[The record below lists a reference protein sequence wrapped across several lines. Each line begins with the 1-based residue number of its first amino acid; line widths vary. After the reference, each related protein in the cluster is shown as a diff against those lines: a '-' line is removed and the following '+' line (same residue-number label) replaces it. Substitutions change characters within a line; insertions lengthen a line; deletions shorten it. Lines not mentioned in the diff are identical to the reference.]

1 MKTLN
6 KVFIAAIAATA
17 MTACNNELGEQFV
30 SNNGG
35 DVKFT
40 MGIEGTS
47 ASRVAMEDGSYQAS
61 FESTNAVGIF
71 VKEVDSYSNLE
82 YTYNGNAWTGATVN
96 VPADGVYTYYA
107 YYPYAAS
114 ATSTAIAAE
123 VSADQETGGYLA
135 NDYLMANLTAE
146 AGQANVDLQFTHA
159 LSLVEVTLSGPNAAE
174 DAVVALSNMTTD
186 ATINLETSVVTP
198 GTKKANVTMDK
209 LTTSMKYRAIVPEQ
223 TVAQGTALMTIV
235 SKGRTYKVSYK
246 ASDVKFERGKYI
258 SLNVELGSSS
268 SAEDVT
274 VTITSQ
280 GITDWGEGTPV
291 TGDAT
296 IDEVPLIETIGEN
309 LVSFAGTAD
318 RNANIGDTWFKL
330 INAAG
335 TTAGATGEIVESGS
349 EEVVWEKAAKLTYTS
364 VWDPNVDNG
373 ADKPKGKAVNNS
385 YYIAAVGY
393 LHDAAI
399 YTSDTQFYKL
409 TFKAKSNQVKT
420 TVVDETESPEEL
432 PDAAKIVITCRNSV
446 DNASFAMS
454 GSSSISDDVAT
465 TTMTVSDLVKDTWKE
480 CVAYIHFGKKSEAV
494 GSVTDSKPMG
504 DSETSDLQ
512 KIDIRFYTNNP
523 TSKEGEKITATI
535 FISDVKLEP
544 YIKD

>member
-1 MKTLN
+1 MKALN
-6 KVFIAAIAATA
+6 KIFIAAIAATA
-17 MTACNNELGEQFV
+17 MTACNNELGEQIA
-30 SNNGG
+30 SNQGG

-174 DAVVALSNMTTD
+174 DAVVTLSNMTTD
-186 ATINLETSVVTP
+186 ATINLEANTVTL
-198 GTKKANVTMDK
+198 GEKKANVTMDK
-209 LTTSMKYRAIVPEQ
+209 LAASMKYRAIVPEQ
-223 TVAQGTALMTIV
+223 TIAQSTALMTIV

-258 SLNVELGSSS
+258 SLNVELGSSA
-268 SAEDVT
+268 AEDYT

-280 GITDWGEGTPV
+280 GITIWDESTDQP
-291 TGDAT
+291 GDASISVAELNIPLPVDVKLDT
-296 IDEVPLIETIGEN
+296 IKYNWSASTSANQIG
-309 LVSFAGTAD
+309 T
-318 RNANIGDTWFKL
+318 
-330 INAAG
+330 
-335 TTAGATGEIVESGS
+335 
-349 EEVVWEKAAKLTYTS
+349 
-364 VWDPNVDNG
+364 
-373 ADKPKGKAVNNS
+373 DKKEGW
-385 YYIAAVGY
+385 
-393 LHDAAI
+393 
-399 YTSDTQFYKL
+399 YK
-409 TFKAKSNQVKT
+409 
-420 TVVDETESPEEL
+420 
-432 PDAAKIVITCRNSV
+432 R
-446 DNASFAMS
+446 S
-454 GSSSISDDVAT
+454 GSSVTNLTVVGYDESEGAMTIKRFVDSDGAWNSDNITYHSCTPLEIGQYELSFELKGATEGGGTTYGTVGVGISASGDSTLFRIPILADIKDTQPLQKDYGRTLTTKAATTEWVSVSISFDFTKTCKNGKSNGLAEKDCLDATVEKVNKGVNIMFYSHNVANIKAPT
-465 TTMTVSDLVKDTWKE
+465 TLYVRN
-480 CVAYIHFGKKSEAV
+480 I
-494 GSVTDSKPMG
+494 
-504 DSETSDLQ
+504 
-512 KIDIRFYTNNP
+512 
-523 TSKEGEKITATI
+523 
-535 FISDVKLEP
+535 KLTKVE
-544 YIKD
+544 

>member
-1 MKTLN
+1 MKALN
-6 KVFIAAIAATA
+6 RIFIAAIAATA
-17 MTACNNELGEQFV
+17 MTACNNELSEQIA
-30 SNNGG
+30 SNQGG

-135 NDYLMANLTAE
+135 NDYLMANYLTATP
-146 AGQANVDLQFTHA
+146 GQANVDLQFTHA

-246 ASDVKFERGKYI
+246 ASNVKFERGKYI

-274 VTITSQ
+274 VTITTLQ
-280 GITDWGEGTPV
+280 GIDNWGEGTAV

-364 VWDPNVDNG
+364 VWDAAANNNQ
-373 ADKPKGKAVNNS
+373 GKAVNNS
-385 YYIAAVGY
+385 YYIATVGY

-399 YTSDTQFYKL
+399 YTSDTEVYKL
-409 TFKAKSNQVKT
+409 TFKAKSNLVKT
-420 TVVDETESPEEL
+420 TVVDGTETPVEL
-432 PDAAKIVITCRNSV
+432 SDAAKIVVTCRNSV
-446 DNASFAMS
+446 DDASFAMS
-454 GSSSISDDVAT
+454 GSSSIADNATT
-465 TTMTVSDLVKDTWKE
+465 TTMTVSELVKDTWKE

-494 GSVTDSKPMG
+494 GSVTSQKPMVN
-504 DSETSDLQ
+504 SKTSDLQ

-523 TSKEGEKITATI
+523 SSADGEKITATI
-535 FISDVKLEP
+535 FISDVTLEP
-544 YIKD
+544 YIKE

>member
-17 MTACNNELGEQFV
+17 MTACNNELSEQIA
-30 SNNGG
+30 SNQGG

-135 NDYLMANLTAE
+135 NDYLMANLTAG

-174 DAVVALSNMTTD
+174 DAVVTLSNMITD
-186 ATINLETSVVTP
+186 ATMNLEASTVTP
-198 GTKKANVTMDK
+198 GEKKANVTMDK

-268 SAEDVT
+268 TEDYT

-280 GITDWGEGTPV
+280 GITDWGEGSAVP
-291 TGDAT
+291 GDAT
-296 IDEVPLIETIGEN
+296 VDEVPLILPLGNELTE
-309 LVSFAGTAD
+309 VVKT
-318 RNANIGDTWFKL
+318 FKL
-330 INAAG
+330 
-335 TTAGATGEIVESGS
+335 
-349 EEVVWEKAAKLTYTS
+349 
-364 VWDPNVDNG
+364 
-373 ADKPKGKAVNNS
+373 
-385 YYIAAVGY
+385 
-393 LHDAAI
+393 
-399 YTSDTQFYKL
+399 TSDTWVKFLDNAATYADVAQFSIGEDESLEWKKYASLEYTSTNGASTSGNSYWKAALCYYHTLPLDVSQTQIYKL
-409 TFKAKSNQVKT
+409 SMKIKT
-420 TVVDETESPEEL
+420 ELSQSATLDDELSESGVSKL
-432 PDAAKIVITCRNSV
+432 VITCRNA
-446 DNASFAMS
+446 DNSSSFAVS
-454 GSSSISDDVAT
+454 TNQTFLAT
-465 TTMTVSDLVKDTWKE
+465 NVSKEPAARGQWENFVIYINLAQKSKTVGTV
-480 CVAYIHFGKKSEAV
+480 
-494 GSVTDSKPMG
+494 VTDSSNEKYEEAN
-504 DSETSDLQ
+504 DWKVTSASDYAKFDL
-512 KIDIRFYTNNP
+512 RFYTNNSASSSIQKVV
-523 TSKEGEKITATI
+523 SKIY
-535 FISDVKLEP
+535 ISDLALEP
-544 YIKD
+544 YVAE

>member
-1 MKTLN
+1 MKALN
-6 KVFIAAIAATA
+6 RIFIAAIAATA
-17 MTACNNELGEQFV
+17 MTACNNELSEQIA
-30 SNNGG
+30 SNQGG

-135 NDYLMANLTAE
+135 NDYLMANLTAG

-223 TVAQGTALMTIV
+223 TVAQGTSLMTIV
-235 SKGRTYKVSYK
+235 SKGRTYKVTYN
-246 ASDVKFERGKYI
+246 ASDVKFEKGKYI

-268 SAEDVT
+268 AQDYT
-274 VTITSQ
+274 VTITTSQ

-296 IDEVPLIETIGEN
+296 VDEIPLILPLGDELTEVIETFDLTSDAWAKFLNSTNYNDVTKFEIGVDESCN
-309 LVSFAGTAD
+309 WGKYASLEYTSKYEDA
-318 RNANIGDTWFKL
+318 
-330 INAAG
+330 NAA
-335 TTAGATGEIVESGS
+335 
-349 EEVVWEKAAKLTYTS
+349 
-364 VWDPNVDNG
+364 
-373 ADKPKGKAVNNS
+373 NS
-385 YYIAAVGY
+385 YYKAALSYFHSSPLDV
-393 LHDAAI
+393 
-399 YTSDTQFYKL
+399 SQTQIYKL
-409 TFKAKSNQVKT
+409 SMKIKT
-420 TVVDETESPEEL
+420 ELSQSETLDGEL
-432 PDAAKIVITCRNSV
+432 SENGASKLVITCRNADDSS
-446 DNASFAMS
+446 SFATS
-454 GSSSISDDVAT
+454 TNQTFSAT
-465 TTMTVSDLVKDTWKE
+465 TVSKTPGNRNWMDFTIYINLAQKSTTVGTVPTTGNDLETKGWKE
-480 CVAYIHFGKKSEAV
+480 
-494 GSVTDSKPMG
+494 
-504 DSETSDLQ
+504 TSASDYAKFDL
-512 KIDIRFYTNNP
+512 RFYTNNSASSSIQKVV
-523 TSKEGEKITATI
+523 SKIY
-535 FISDVKLEP
+535 ISDLVMEP
-544 YIKD
+544 YVAE

>member
-1 MKTLN
+1 MKALN
-6 KVFIAAIAATA
+6 KIFIAAIAATA
-17 MTACNNELGEQFV
+17 MTACNNELSEQIA
-30 SNNGG
+30 SNQGG

-135 NDYLMANLTAE
+135 NDYLMANYLTASP
-146 AGQANVDLQFTHA
+146 GQANVDLQFTHA

-223 TVAQGTALMTIV
+223 TVAQGTSLMTIV
-235 SKGRTYKVSYK
+235 SKGRTYKVTYN
-246 ASDVKFERGKYI
+246 ASDVKFEKGKYI

-268 SAEDVT
+268 SAQDYT

-296 IDEVPLIETIGEN
+296 VDEIPLILPLGDELTEVIETFDLTSDAWAKFLNSTNYNDVTKFEIGVDESCN
-309 LVSFAGTAD
+309 WGKYASLEYTSKYEDA
-318 RNANIGDTWFKL
+318 
-330 INAAG
+330 NAA
-335 TTAGATGEIVESGS
+335 
-349 EEVVWEKAAKLTYTS
+349 
-364 VWDPNVDNG
+364 
-373 ADKPKGKAVNNS
+373 NS
-385 YYIAAVGY
+385 YYKAALSYFHSSPLDV
-393 LHDAAI
+393 
-399 YTSDTQFYKL
+399 SQTQIYKL
-409 TFKAKSNQVKT
+409 SMKIKT
-420 TVVDETESPEEL
+420 ELSQSETLDGEL
-432 PDAAKIVITCRNSV
+432 SENGASKLVITCRNADDSS
-446 DNASFAMS
+446 SFATS
-454 GSSSISDDVAT
+454 TNQTFSAT
-465 TTMTVSDLVKDTWKE
+465 TVSKTPGNRNWMDFTIYINLAQKSTTVGTVPTTGNDLETKGWKE
-480 CVAYIHFGKKSEAV
+480 
-494 GSVTDSKPMG
+494 
-504 DSETSDLQ
+504 TSASDYAKFDL
-512 KIDIRFYTNNP
+512 RFYTNNSASSSIQKVV
-523 TSKEGEKITATI
+523 SKIY
-535 FISDVKLEP
+535 ISDLVMEP
-544 YIKD
+544 YVAE

>member
-61 FESTNAVGIF
+61 FENENKVGVF

-82 YTYNGNAWTGATVN
+82 YTFDGNAWNGATIK
-96 VPADGVYTYYA
+96 VPADKVYTYYA
-107 YYPYAAS
+107 YYPYAES
-114 ATSTAIAAE
+114 ATSTAVATE
-123 VSADQETGGYLA
+123 VNADQETGGYLA

-174 DAVVALSNMTTD
+174 DAVVTLSNMTTD
-186 ATINLETSVVTP
+186 ATMNLEASTVTP
-198 GTKKANVTMDK
+198 GEKKANVTMDK

-280 GITDWGEGTPV
+280 GITNWYESDEV
-291 TGDAT
+291 TGDASISVAELNIPLPVDVKLDT
-296 IDEVPLIETIGEN
+296 IKYNWSASTSANQIG
-309 LVSFAGTAD
+309 T
-318 RNANIGDTWFKL
+318 
-330 INAAG
+330 
-335 TTAGATGEIVESGS
+335 
-349 EEVVWEKAAKLTYTS
+349 
-364 VWDPNVDNG
+364 
-373 ADKPKGKAVNNS
+373 DKKEGW
-385 YYIAAVGY
+385 
-393 LHDAAI
+393 
-399 YTSDTQFYKL
+399 YK
-409 TFKAKSNQVKT
+409 
-420 TVVDETESPEEL
+420 
-432 PDAAKIVITCRNSV
+432 R
-446 DNASFAMS
+446 S
-454 GSSSISDDVAT
+454 GSSVTNLTVVGYDESEGAMTIKRFVDSDGAWNSDNITYHSCTPLEIGQYELSFELKGATEGGGTTYGTVGVGISASGDSTLFRIPILADIKDTQPLQKDYGRTLTTKAATTEWVSVSISFDFTKTCKSGKSNGLAEKDCLEATVEKVNKGVNIMFYSHNVADIKAPT
-465 TTMTVSDLVKDTWKE
+465 TLYVRN
-480 CVAYIHFGKKSEAV
+480 I
-494 GSVTDSKPMG
+494 
-504 DSETSDLQ
+504 
-512 KIDIRFYTNNP
+512 
-523 TSKEGEKITATI
+523 
-535 FISDVKLEP
+535 KLTKVEE
-544 YIKD
+544 

>member
-1 MKTLN
+1 MKALN
-6 KVFIAAIAATA
+6 RIFIAAIAATA
-17 MTACNNELGEQFV
+17 MTACNNELSEQIA
-30 SNNGG
+30 SNQGG

-82 YTYNGNAWTGATVN
+82 YTYNGSAWTGATVN

-135 NDYLMANLTAE
+135 NDYLMANYLTATP
-146 AGQANVDLQFTHA
+146 GQANVDLQFTHA

-174 DAVVALSNMTTD
+174 DAVVTLSNMTTD

-223 TVAQGTALMTIV
+223 TVTKGTALMTIA
-235 SKGRTYKVSYK
+235 SKGRTYKVTYN
-246 ASDVKFERGKYI
+246 ASDVKFEKGKYI

-268 SAEDVT
+268 SAQDYT

-296 IDEVPLIETIGEN
+296 VDEIPLILPLGDELTEVIETFDLTSDAWAKFLNSTNYNDVTKFEIGVDESCN
-309 LVSFAGTAD
+309 WGKYASLEYTSKYEDA
-318 RNANIGDTWFKL
+318 
-330 INAAG
+330 NAA
-335 TTAGATGEIVESGS
+335 
-349 EEVVWEKAAKLTYTS
+349 
-364 VWDPNVDNG
+364 
-373 ADKPKGKAVNNS
+373 NS
-385 YYIAAVGY
+385 YYKAALSYFHSSPLDV
-393 LHDAAI
+393 
-399 YTSDTQFYKL
+399 SQTQIYKL
-409 TFKAKSNQVKT
+409 SMKIKT
-420 TVVDETESPEEL
+420 ELSQSETLDGEL
-432 PDAAKIVITCRNSV
+432 SENGASKLVITCRNADDSS
-446 DNASFAMS
+446 SFATS
-454 GSSSISDDVAT
+454 TNQTFSAT
-465 TTMTVSDLVKDTWKE
+465 TVSKTPGNRNWMDFTIYINLAQKSTTVGTVPTTGNDLETKGWKE
-480 CVAYIHFGKKSEAV
+480 
-494 GSVTDSKPMG
+494 
-504 DSETSDLQ
+504 TSASDYAKFDL
-512 KIDIRFYTNNP
+512 RFYTNNSASSSIQKVV
-523 TSKEGEKITATI
+523 SKIY
-535 FISDVKLEP
+535 ISDLVMEP
-544 YIKD
+544 YVAE

>member
-1 MKTLN
+1 MKALN
-6 KVFIAAIAATA
+6 KIFIAAIAATA
-17 MTACNNELGEQFV
+17 MTACNNELSEQIA
-30 SNNGG
+30 SNQGG

-61 FESTNAVGIF
+61 FENENKVGVF

-82 YTYNGNAWTGATVN
+82 YTFDGNAWNGATIK
-96 VPADGVYTYYA
+96 VPADKVYTYYA
-107 YYPYAAS
+107 YYPYAES
-114 ATSTAIAAE
+114 ATSTAVATE
-123 VSADQETGGYLA
+123 VNADQETGGYLA

-174 DAVVALSNMTTD
+174 DAVVTLSNMITD
-186 ATINLETSVVTP
+186 ATMNLEASTVTP
-198 GTKKANVTMDK
+198 GEKKANVTMDK

-235 SKGRTYKVSYK
+235 SKGRTYKVTYN
-246 ASDVKFERGKYI
+246 ASEVKFEKGKYI

-268 SAEDVT
+268 AQDYT
-274 VTITSQ
+274 VTIKSQ
-280 GITDWGEGTPV
+280 GITDWGQGSV
-291 TGDAT
+291 VDGSAT
-296 IDEVPLIETIGEN
+296 VDEVPLIEVIGES
-309 LVSFAGTAD
+309 LASFTKTAD

-385 YYIAAVGY
+385 YYVAAVGY

-399 YTSDTQFYKL
+399 YTSDTEVYKL

-420 TVVDETESPEEL
+420 TVVDETESSETL
-432 PDAAKIVITCRNSV
+432 SDAAKIVVTCRNAK
-446 DNASFAMS
+446 DDASFALT
-454 GSSSISDDVAT
+454 SSSTSIDGTGT
-465 TTMTVSDLVKDTWKE
+465 TSTTIIPANKDTWE
-480 CVAYIHFGKKSEAV
+480 SFTAYIYFGKKHATVGTPGAGKMLEA
-494 GSVTDSKPMG
+494 TA
-504 DSETSDLQ
+504 EDLQ

-523 TSKEGEKITATI
+523 SSADGEKITATI

-544 YIKD
+544 YIQ

>member
-1 MKTLN
+1 MKALN
-6 KVFIAAIAATA
+6 KIFIAAIAATA

-61 FESTNAVGIF
+61 FENENKVGVF

-82 YTYNGNAWTGATVN
+82 YTFDGNAWNGATIK
-96 VPADGVYTYYA
+96 VPADKVYTYYA
-107 YYPYAAS
+107 YYPYAES

-174 DAVVALSNMTTD
+174 DAVVTLSNMTTD
-186 ATINLETSVVTP
+186 ATMNLEASTVIP
-198 GTKKANVTMDK
+198 GEKKANVTMDK

-235 SKGRTYKVSYK
+235 SKGRTYKVTYK
-246 ASDVKFERGKYI
+246 ASGVKFERGKYI

-291 TGDAT
+291 IGDAT
-296 IDEVPLIETIGEN
+296 VDEIPLILPLGDELTEVIKTFDLTSDAWVKFLDNAATYADVAQFSIGEDES
-309 LVSFAGTAD
+309 LEWKKYASLEYTSKYEDA
-318 RNANIGDTWFKL
+318 
-330 INAAG
+330 NAA
-335 TTAGATGEIVESGS
+335 
-349 EEVVWEKAAKLTYTS
+349 
-364 VWDPNVDNG
+364 
-373 ADKPKGKAVNNS
+373 NS
-385 YYIAAVGY
+385 YYKAALSYFHSSPLDVSQTK
-393 LHDAAI
+393 I
-399 YTSDTQFYKL
+399 YKL
-409 TFKAKSNQVKT
+409 SMKIKT
-420 TVVDETESPEEL
+420 EL
-432 PDAAKIVITCRNSV
+432 SQSATLDGELSENGASKLVITCRNA
-446 DNASFAMS
+446 DNSSSFATS
-454 GSSSISDDVAT
+454 TNQTFSAT
-465 TTMTVSDLVKDTWKE
+465 TVSKTPDNRNWMDFTIYINLAQKSTTVGTVPTTGNNLETKGWKE
-480 CVAYIHFGKKSEAV
+480 
-494 GSVTDSKPMG
+494 
-504 DSETSDLQ
+504 TSASDYAKFDL
-512 KIDIRFYTNNP
+512 RFYTNNNASES
-523 TSKEGEKITATI
+523 TQKVVSKIY
-535 FISDVKLEP
+535 ISDLVMEP
-544 YIKD
+544 YVAE

>member
-1 MKTLN
+1 MKALN

-17 MTACNNELGEQFV
+17 MTACNNELNEQLA

-71 VKEVDSYSNLE
+71 VKEVASYSNLE
-82 YTYNGNAWTGATVN
+82 YTYNGSAWTGATVN

-107 YYPYAAS
+107 YYPYAES

-135 NDYLMANLTAE
+135 NDYLMANLTAD

-174 DAVVALSNMTTD
+174 DAVVTLSNMTTD
-186 ATINLETSVVTP
+186 ATMNLEASTVTP
-198 GTKKANVTMDK
+198 GEKKANVTMDK
-209 LTTSMKYRAIVPEQ
+209 LITSMKYRAIVPEQ
-223 TVAQGTALMTIV
+223 TVAQGTALMTIA
-235 SKGRTYKVSYK
+235 SKGRTYKVTYK

-268 SAEDVT
+268 TEDYA

-296 IDEVPLIETIGEN
+296 VDEIPLILPLGDELTEVIKTFDLTSDAWAKFLDNAATYADVAQFSIGEDES
-309 LVSFAGTAD
+309 LEWKKYASLEYTSKYKDA
-318 RNANIGDTWFKL
+318 
-330 INAAG
+330 NAA
-335 TTAGATGEIVESGS
+335 
-349 EEVVWEKAAKLTYTS
+349 
-364 VWDPNVDNG
+364 
-373 ADKPKGKAVNNS
+373 NS
-385 YYIAAVGY
+385 YYKVALSYFHSSPLDVSQTKI
-393 LHDAAI
+393 
-399 YTSDTQFYKL
+399 YKL
-409 TFKAKSNQVKT
+409 SMKIKT
-420 TVVDETESPEEL
+420 EL
-432 PDAAKIVITCRNSV
+432 SQSATLDGELSENGASKLVITCRNA
-446 DNASFAMS
+446 DNSSSFATS
-454 GSSSISDDVAT
+454 TNQTFSAT
-465 TTMTVSDLVKDTWKE
+465 TVSKTPDNRNWMDFTIYINLAQKSTTVGTVPTEGKDVETKGWKE
-480 CVAYIHFGKKSEAV
+480 
-494 GSVTDSKPMG
+494 
-504 DSETSDLQ
+504 TSASDYAKFDL
-512 KIDIRFYTNNP
+512 RFYTNNNASES
-523 TSKEGEKITATI
+523 TQKVVSKIY
-535 FISDVKLEP
+535 ISDLVMEP
-544 YIKD
+544 YVAE

>member
-17 MTACNNELGEQFV
+17 MTACNNELSEQIA
-30 SNNGG
+30 SNQGG

-135 NDYLMANLTAE
+135 NDYLMANYLTATP
-146 AGQANVDLQFTHA
+146 GQANVDLQFTHA

-186 ATINLETSVVTP
+186 ATINLETSTVTP
-198 GTKKANVTMDK
+198 GEKKANVIMDK

-235 SKGRTYKVSYK
+235 SKGRTYKVTYN
-246 ASDVKFERGKYI
+246 ASEVKFEKGKYI

-268 SAEDVT
+268 AQDYT
-274 VTITSQ
+274 VTIKSQ
-280 GITDWGEGTPV
+280 GITDWGQGSV
-291 TGDAT
+291 VDGSAT
-296 IDEVPLIETIGEN
+296 VDEVPLIEVIGES
-309 LVSFAGTAD
+309 LASFTKTAD

-385 YYIAAVGY
+385 YYVAAVGY

-399 YTSDTQFYKL
+399 YTSDTEVYKL

-420 TVVDETESPEEL
+420 TVVDETESSETL
-432 PDAAKIVITCRNSV
+432 SDAAKIVVTCRNAK
-446 DNASFAMS
+446 DDASFALT
-454 GSSSISDDVAT
+454 SSSTSIDGTGT
-465 TTMTVSDLVKDTWKE
+465 TSTTIIPANKDTWE
-480 CVAYIHFGKKSEAV
+480 SFTAYIYFGKKHATVGTPGAGKMLEA
-494 GSVTDSKPMG
+494 TA
-504 DSETSDLQ
+504 EDLQ

-523 TSKEGEKITATI
+523 SSADGEKITATI

-544 YIKD
+544 YIQ

>member
-1 MKTLN
+1 MKALN
-6 KVFIAAIAATA
+6 RIFIAAIAATA
-17 MTACNNELGEQFV
+17 MTACNNELSEQIA
-30 SNNGG
+30 SNQGG

-135 NDYLMANLTAE
+135 NDYLMANYLTATP
-146 AGQANVDLQFTHA
+146 GQTNVDLQFTHA

-186 ATINLETSVVTP
+186 ATINLEASTVTP
-198 GTKKANVTMDK
+198 GEKKANVTMDK
-209 LTTSMKYRAIVPEQ
+209 LVTSMKYRAIVPEQ

-280 GITDWGEGTPV
+280 GITDWKEGTPV

-296 IDEVPLIETIGEN
+296 VDEIPLILPLGDELTEVIETFDLTSDAWAKFLNSTNYNDVTKFEIGVDESCN
-309 LVSFAGTAD
+309 WGKYASLEYTSKYEDA
-318 RNANIGDTWFKL
+318 
-330 INAAG
+330 NAA
-335 TTAGATGEIVESGS
+335 
-349 EEVVWEKAAKLTYTS
+349 
-364 VWDPNVDNG
+364 
-373 ADKPKGKAVNNS
+373 NS
-385 YYIAAVGY
+385 YYKAALSYFHSSPLDV
-393 LHDAAI
+393 
-399 YTSDTQFYKL
+399 SQTQIYKL
-409 TFKAKSNQVKT
+409 SMKIKT
-420 TVVDETESPEEL
+420 ELSQSETLDGEL
-432 PDAAKIVITCRNSV
+432 SENRASKLVITCRNADDSS
-446 DNASFAMS
+446 SFATS
-454 GSSSISDDVAT
+454 TNQTFSAT
-465 TTMTVSDLVKDTWKE
+465 TVSKTPDNRNWMDFTIYINLAQKSTTVGTVPTTGNDLETKGWKE
-480 CVAYIHFGKKSEAV
+480 
-494 GSVTDSKPMG
+494 
-504 DSETSDLQ
+504 TSASDYAKFDL
-512 KIDIRFYTNNP
+512 RFYTNNSASSSIQKVV
-523 TSKEGEKITATI
+523 SKIY
-535 FISDVKLEP
+535 ISDLVMEP
-544 YIKD
+544 YVAE

>member
-1 MKTLN
+1 MKALN
-6 KVFIAAIAATA
+6 KIFIAAIAATA

-135 NDYLMANLTAE
+135 NDYLMANLTAG

-186 ATINLETSVVTP
+186 ATINLETSVVTQ

-274 VTITSQ
+274 VTVTSQ
-280 GITDWGEGTPV
+280 RITNWYESDGV
-291 TGDAT
+291 TGDASISVAELNIPLPVDVKLDT
-296 IDEVPLIETIGEN
+296 IKYNWSASTSANQIG
-309 LVSFAGTAD
+309 T
-318 RNANIGDTWFKL
+318 
-330 INAAG
+330 
-335 TTAGATGEIVESGS
+335 
-349 EEVVWEKAAKLTYTS
+349 
-364 VWDPNVDNG
+364 
-373 ADKPKGKAVNNS
+373 DKKEGW
-385 YYIAAVGY
+385 
-393 LHDAAI
+393 
-399 YTSDTQFYKL
+399 YK
-409 TFKAKSNQVKT
+409 
-420 TVVDETESPEEL
+420 
-432 PDAAKIVITCRNSV
+432 R
-446 DNASFAMS
+446 S
-454 GSSSISDDVAT
+454 GSSVTNLTVVGYDESEGAMTIKRFVDSDGAWNSDNITYHSCTPLEIGQYELSFELKGATEGGGTTYGTVGVGISASGDSTLFRIPILADIKDTQPLQKDYGRTLTTKAATTEWVSVSISFDFTKTCKSGKSNGLAEKDCLEATVEKVNKGVNIMFYSHNVANIKAPT
-465 TTMTVSDLVKDTWKE
+465 TLYVRN
-480 CVAYIHFGKKSEAV
+480 I
-494 GSVTDSKPMG
+494 
-504 DSETSDLQ
+504 
-512 KIDIRFYTNNP
+512 
-523 TSKEGEKITATI
+523 
-535 FISDVKLEP
+535 KLTKVE
-544 YIKD
+544 

>member
-61 FESTNAVGIF
+61 FENENKVGVF

-82 YTYNGNAWTGATVN
+82 YTFDGNAWNGATIK
-96 VPADGVYTYYA
+96 VPADKVYTYYA
-107 YYPYAAS
+107 YYPYAES
-114 ATSTAIAAE
+114 ATSTAVATE
-123 VSADQETGGYLA
+123 VNADQETGGYLA

-159 LSLVEVTLSGPNAAE
+159 LSLVEVTLSGSNAAE
-174 DAVVALSNMTTD
+174 DAVVTLSNMTTD
-186 ATINLETSVVTP
+186 ATMNLEASTVTP
-198 GTKKANVTMDK
+198 GEKKANVTMDK

-280 GITDWGEGTPV
+280 GITNWDKSDEV
-291 TGDAT
+291 TGDASVSVAGFNIPLPVDVKLDT
-296 IDEVPLIETIGEN
+296 IKYNWSASTSANQIG
-309 LVSFAGTAD
+309 T
-318 RNANIGDTWFKL
+318 
-330 INAAG
+330 
-335 TTAGATGEIVESGS
+335 
-349 EEVVWEKAAKLTYTS
+349 
-364 VWDPNVDNG
+364 
-373 ADKPKGKAVNNS
+373 DKKEGW
-385 YYIAAVGY
+385 
-393 LHDAAI
+393 
-399 YTSDTQFYKL
+399 YK
-409 TFKAKSNQVKT
+409 
-420 TVVDETESPEEL
+420 
-432 PDAAKIVITCRNSV
+432 R
-446 DNASFAMS
+446 S
-454 GSSSISDDVAT
+454 GSSVTNLTVVGYDESEGAMTIKRFVDSDGAWNSDNITYHSCTPLEIGQYELSFELKGATEGGGTTYGTVGVGISASGDSTLFRIPILADIKDTQPLQKDYGRTLTTKAATTEWVSVSISFDFTKTCKNGKSNGLAEKDCLDATVEKVNKGVNIMFYSHNVANIKAPT
-465 TTMTVSDLVKDTWKE
+465 TLYVRN
-480 CVAYIHFGKKSEAV
+480 I
-494 GSVTDSKPMG
+494 
-504 DSETSDLQ
+504 
-512 KIDIRFYTNNP
+512 
-523 TSKEGEKITATI
+523 
-535 FISDVKLEP
+535 KLTKVE
-544 YIKD
+544 

>member
-1 MKTLN
+1 MKALN
-6 KVFIAAIAATA
+6 KIFIAAIAATA

-71 VKEVDSYSNLE
+71 VKEVASYSNLE
-82 YTYNGNAWTGATVN
+82 YTYNGNAWTGTTVN

-107 YYPYAAS
+107 YYPYAES

-123 VSADQETGGYLA
+123 VIADQETGGYLA
-135 NDYLMANLTAE
+135 NDYLMADLTADP
-146 AGQANVDLQFTHA
+146 GQANVDLKFTHA

-223 TVAQGTALMTIV
+223 TVAQGTSLMTIV
-235 SKGRTYKVSYK
+235 SKGRTYKVTYN
-246 ASDVKFERGKYI
+246 ASDVKFEKGKYI

-280 GITDWGEGTPV
+280 GIDNWGEGTAV

-296 IDEVPLIETIGEN
+296 VDEVPLIETIGEN

-364 VWDPNVDNG
+364 VWDAAANNNQ
-373 ADKPKGKAVNNS
+373 GKAVNNS
-385 YYIAAVGY
+385 YYVAAVGY

-399 YTSDTQFYKL
+399 YTSDTEVYKL
-409 TFKAKSNQVKT
+409 TFKAKSNLVKT
-420 TVVDETESPEEL
+420 TVVDGTETPVEL
-432 PDAAKIVITCRNSV
+432 SDAAKIVVTCRNAK
-446 DNASFAMS
+446 DNASFALT
-454 GSSSISDDVAT
+454 SSSTSIDGTGT
-465 TTMTVSDLVKDTWKE
+465 TSTTIIPANKDTWE
-480 CVAYIHFGKKSEAV
+480 SFTAYIYFGKKHTTVGTPGAEKMLEA
-494 GSVTDSKPMG
+494 TA
-504 DSETSDLQ
+504 EDLQ

-523 TSKEGEKITATI
+523 SSADGEKITATI

-544 YIKD
+544 YIQ

>member
-1 MKTLN
+1 MKALN
-6 KVFIAAIAATA
+6 RIFIAAIAATA
-17 MTACNNELGEQFV
+17 MTACNNELSEQLA
-30 SNNGG
+30 SNQGG

-135 NDYLMANLTAE
+135 NDYLMANYLTASP
-146 AGQANVDLQFTHA
+146 GQANVDLQFTHA

-223 TVAQGTALMTIV
+223 TVAQGTSLMTIV
-235 SKGRTYKVSYK
+235 SKGRTYKVTYN
-246 ASDVKFERGKYI
+246 ASDVKFEKGKYI

-268 SAEDVT
+268 SAQDYT

-296 IDEVPLIETIGEN
+296 VDEIPLILPLGDGLTEVIETFDLTSDAWAKFLNSTNYNDVTKFEIGVDESCN
-309 LVSFAGTAD
+309 WGKYASLEYTSKYEDA
-318 RNANIGDTWFKL
+318 
-330 INAAG
+330 NAA
-335 TTAGATGEIVESGS
+335 
-349 EEVVWEKAAKLTYTS
+349 
-364 VWDPNVDNG
+364 
-373 ADKPKGKAVNNS
+373 NS
-385 YYIAAVGY
+385 YYKAALSYFHSSPLDV
-393 LHDAAI
+393 
-399 YTSDTQFYKL
+399 SQTQIYKL
-409 TFKAKSNQVKT
+409 SMKIKT
-420 TVVDETESPEEL
+420 ELSQSETLDGEL
-432 PDAAKIVITCRNSV
+432 SENGASKLVITCRNADDSS
-446 DNASFAMS
+446 SFATS
-454 GSSSISDDVAT
+454 TNQTFSAT
-465 TTMTVSDLVKDTWKE
+465 TVSKTPGNRNWMDFTIYINLAQKSTTVGTVPTTGNDLETKGWKE
-480 CVAYIHFGKKSEAV
+480 
-494 GSVTDSKPMG
+494 
-504 DSETSDLQ
+504 TSASDYAKFDL
-512 KIDIRFYTNNP
+512 RFYTNNSASSSIQKVV
-523 TSKEGEKITATI
+523 SKIY
-535 FISDVKLEP
+535 ISDLALEP
-544 YIKD
+544 YVAE

>member
-1 MKTLN
+1 MKALN

-17 MTACNNELGEQFV
+17 MTACNNELNEQLA

-107 YYPYAAS
+107 YYPYAES

-123 VSADQETGGYLA
+123 VSADQETSGYLA
-135 NDYLMANLTAE
+135 NDYLMANLTAD

-186 ATINLETSVVTP
+186 ATINLEADDVIP
-198 GTKKANVTMDK
+198 GEKKANVTMDK
-209 LTTSMKYRAIVPEQ
+209 LAASMKYRAIVPEQ

-235 SKGRTYKVSYK
+235 SKGRTYKVTYN
-246 ASDVKFERGKYI
+246 ASNVKFERGKYI

-268 SAEDVT
+268 SAEDYT

-296 IDEVPLIETIGEN
+296 VDEIPLILPLGDELTEVIKTFDLTSDAWAKFLDNAATYADVAQFSIGEDES
-309 LVSFAGTAD
+309 LEWKKYASLEYTSKYKDA
-318 RNANIGDTWFKL
+318 
-330 INAAG
+330 NAA
-335 TTAGATGEIVESGS
+335 
-349 EEVVWEKAAKLTYTS
+349 
-364 VWDPNVDNG
+364 
-373 ADKPKGKAVNNS
+373 NS
-385 YYIAAVGY
+385 YYKVALSYFHSSPLDVSQTKI
-393 LHDAAI
+393 
-399 YTSDTQFYKL
+399 YKL
-409 TFKAKSNQVKT
+409 SMKIKT
-420 TVVDETESPEEL
+420 EL
-432 PDAAKIVITCRNSV
+432 SQSATLDGELSENGASKLVITCRNA
-446 DNASFAMS
+446 DNSSSFATS
-454 GSSSISDDVAT
+454 TNQTFSAT
-465 TTMTVSDLVKDTWKE
+465 TVSKTPDNRNWMDFTIYINLAQKSTSVGTVPTKGEDVETKGWKE
-480 CVAYIHFGKKSEAV
+480 
-494 GSVTDSKPMG
+494 
-504 DSETSDLQ
+504 TSASDYAKFDL
-512 KIDIRFYTNNP
+512 RFYTNNNASES
-523 TSKEGEKITATI
+523 TQKVVSKIY
-535 FISDVKLEP
+535 ISDLVMEP
-544 YIKD
+544 YVAE

>member
-1 MKTLN
+1 MKALN
-6 KVFIAAIAATA
+6 KIFIAAIAATA

-61 FESTNAVGIF
+61 FENENKVGVF

-82 YTYNGNAWTGATVN
+82 YTFDGNAWNGATIK
-96 VPADGVYTYYA
+96 VPADKVYTYYA
-107 YYPYAAS
+107 YYPYAES

-174 DAVVALSNMTTD
+174 DAVVTLSNMTTD
-186 ATINLETSVVTP
+186 ATMNLEASTVIP
-198 GTKKANVTMDK
+198 GEKKANVTMDK

-280 GITDWGEGTPV
+280 GITNWGESDEV
-291 TGDAT
+291 TGDASISVAELNIPLPVDVKLDT
-296 IDEVPLIETIGEN
+296 IKYNWSASTSANQIG
-309 LVSFAGTAD
+309 T
-318 RNANIGDTWFKL
+318 
-330 INAAG
+330 
-335 TTAGATGEIVESGS
+335 
-349 EEVVWEKAAKLTYTS
+349 
-364 VWDPNVDNG
+364 
-373 ADKPKGKAVNNS
+373 DKKEGW
-385 YYIAAVGY
+385 
-393 LHDAAI
+393 
-399 YTSDTQFYKL
+399 YK
-409 TFKAKSNQVKT
+409 
-420 TVVDETESPEEL
+420 
-432 PDAAKIVITCRNSV
+432 R
-446 DNASFAMS
+446 S
-454 GSSSISDDVAT
+454 GSSVTNLTVVGYDESEGAMTIKRFVDSDGAWNSDNITYHSCSPLEIGQYELSFELKGATEGGGTTYGTVGVGISASGDSTLFRIPILADIKDTQPLQKDYGRTLTTKAATTEWVSVSISFDFTKTCKNGKSNGLAEKDCLDATVEKVNKGVNIMFYSHNVAKIKAPT
-465 TTMTVSDLVKDTWKE
+465 TLYVRN
-480 CVAYIHFGKKSEAV
+480 I
-494 GSVTDSKPMG
+494 
-504 DSETSDLQ
+504 
-512 KIDIRFYTNNP
+512 
-523 TSKEGEKITATI
+523 
-535 FISDVKLEP
+535 KLTKVE
-544 YIKD
+544 

>member
-61 FESTNAVGIF
+61 FENENKVGVF

-82 YTYNGNAWTGATVN
+82 YTFDGNAWNGATIK
-96 VPADGVYTYYA
+96 VPADKVYTYYA
-107 YYPYAAS
+107 YYPYAES
-114 ATSTAIAAE
+114 ATSTAVTAE
-123 VSADQETGGYLA
+123 VNADQEAGGYLA
-135 NDYLMANLTAE
+135 NDFLMSNLTAE
-146 AGQANVDLQFTHA
+146 AGQANVNLQFTHA
-159 LSLVEVTLSGPNAAE
+159 LSLVEVTLSGSNAAE
-174 DAVVALSNMTTD
+174 DAVVTLSNMTTD
-186 ATINLETSVVTP
+186 ATMNLEASTVIP
-198 GTKKANVTMDK
+198 GEKKANVTMDK

-235 SKGRTYKVSYK
+235 SKGRTYKVTYK

-258 SLNVELGSSS
+258 SLNVELGSSA
-268 SAEDVT
+268 AEDYT

-280 GITDWGEGTPV
+280 GITDWGQGSV
-291 TGDAT
+291 VDGSAT
-296 IDEVPLIETIGEN
+296 VDEVPLIEVIGES
-309 LVSFAGTAD
+309 LASFTKTAD

-385 YYIAAVGY
+385 YYVAAVGY

-399 YTSDTQFYKL
+399 YTSDTEVYKL
-409 TFKAKSNQVKT
+409 TFKAKSNLVKT
-420 TVVDETESPEEL
+420 TVVDGTETPEEL
-432 PDAAKIVITCRNSV
+432 SDAAKVVVTCRNSV
-446 DNASFAMS
+446 DGASFAMS
-454 GSSSISDDVAT
+454 SSSYISDDVAT

-494 GSVTDSKPMG
+494 GSVTGSKPMV

-523 TSKEGEKITATI
+523 SSADGEKITATI
-535 FISDVKLEP
+535 FISDVTLEP
-544 YIKD
+544 YIKE